1 MNTKKFLVAGLIA
14 SVTVGASS
22 ASVCSDG
29 GWYGQ
34 VAFGVSFSK
43 AKYKNDANTK
53 DVLDFKDA
61 NIATYTDSGNNNMVY
76 YKKSDLENLKKDVD
90 AASLSKRKT
99 GLAGELGIGYK
110 FRVGDMMIGVSVNLG
125 KNFGKIKKTEQGLS
139 VAAYSTVD
147 KLPDGTAANQIQ
159 NANFTPAVDP
169 VGSVMVIKTDTDAAL
184 SVKYDSSKKVDVK
197 MTNKVYLSVMPA
209 VEYLVTPEIG
219 IFATAGAKITSDKMT
234 VKSEDG
240 VVDLSKSK
248 TKVVP
253 QAGAGINYNI
263 TPEVFTQLSYTYG
276 WKTKISKKA
285 DDGVTHKMDRDD
297 HAIRLAVGY
306 LF

>member
-43 AKYKNDANTK
+43 AKYKNDANTSN
-53 DVLDFKDA
+53 VLDFADTTLAEYKDTA
-61 NIATYTDSGNNNMVY
+61 HNDTLY
-76 YKKSDLENLKKDVD
+76 YKKSDLEALSKSVD

-99 GLAGELGIGYK
+99 AVAGELGLGYK
-110 FRVGDMMIGVSVNLG
+110 FRIGDVMIGVVANLG
-125 KNFGKIKKTEQGLS
+125 KNFGKVKKADAGVP
-139 VAAYSTVD
+139 VATYSTVD
-147 KLPDGTAANQIQ
+147 AL
-159 NANFTPAVDP
+159 P
-169 VGSVMVIKTDTDAAL
+169 VGTVANAIQGASFQPVLDPATSVVVPKTETDTAL
-184 SVKYDSSKKVDVK
+184 SKKYDSSKKVTVK

-219 IFATAGAKITSDKMT
+219 VFATAGAKITSDKMT

-306 LF
+306 MF